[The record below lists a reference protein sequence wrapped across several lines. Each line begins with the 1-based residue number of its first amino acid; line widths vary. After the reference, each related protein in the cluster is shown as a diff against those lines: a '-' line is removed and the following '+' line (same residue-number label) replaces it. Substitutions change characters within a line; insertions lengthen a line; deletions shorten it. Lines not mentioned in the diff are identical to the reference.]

1 MNKIIALLN
10 CHNSP
15 ELGELTSNRPLA
27 STSFLGRYAFM
38 DFAMSNFTNSGIQ
51 NVNVLVKNH
60 QRSLLKHMGNMMSWV
75 NNTKTGRDTIFYNE
89 KGILNPAYN
98 TDINNIKENDWV
110 LYESNAN
117 LLVFEAPEIVAS
129 IDLRP
134 FIEEHQKRMEE
145 ITIVYKEIDDANKE
159 FIGADVL
166 DID

>member
-98 TDINNIKENDWV
+98 TA
-110 LYESNAN
+110 L
-117 LLVFEAPEIVAS
+117 
-129 IDLRP
+129 
-134 FIEEHQKRMEE
+134 
-145 ITIVYKEIDDANKE
+145 
-159 FIGADVL
+159 
-166 DID
+166 